1 MATPRT
7 TSTGT
12 IYCIAGGTRG
22 DQQPLIMTA
31 KRLQAMG
38 YKIIVCIGTEGKD
51 WVKQWGFE
59 MIEFASFEKVVNE
72 NQAVRASAESGNFT
86 DFFEAL
92 GESLSDNVPKEITAV
107 YNAIT
112 ADKSAVGIVCTS
124 THWYVATVLQKKL
137 GIYGMSMFMSPFFPT
152 SDFAPYMIDTRDPS
166 TWQSLGPP
174 FDTMTEPPVG
184 AYVDLWTAMFNSL
197 VGSLLPAYK
206 QTIQL
211 CDAEELFDFASDE
224 EEKEYWTEQ
233 ILNGDHSES
242 NVMFVYSK
250 LLVENG
256 PSGVTQKQFDAQ
268 LSFIFDENDNT
279 SNTSMSPFDDR
290 MQVFLKAGEPPI
302 YFGWGSMSRE
312 KNDDL
317 LRAAVGSCKRLGKRG
332 IILGG
337 WAHLHLGMLDKEED
351 ADLIAYCNAGNIY
364 FTEKANHILLFPEC
378 ACAVVHGGIGT
389 TACILRSGK
398 PGIITPCWWD
408 QNFCGDR
415 LEKLGVG
422 RRGPHFS
429 RLNEDNL
436 SALLS
441 EVLSEPRYAVTCPK
455 MREALLAEE
464 PGDVL
469 AAKRIDAGIKAK
481 LATSLK
487 RTPSLQRQASMQ
499 HRVSQHSRTLLGN
512 IGKVPSKRDLGVS
525 TGPVRAPKRG
535 GSCWTWM
542 TCCKL

>member
-1 MATPRT
+1 
-7 TSTGT
+7 
-12 IYCIAGGTRG
+12 
-22 DQQPLIMTA
+22 MTA

-38 YKIIVCIGTEGKD
+38 YNIIVCIGGEGKD
-51 WVKQWGFE
+51 WIQQWGFE

-72 NQAVRASAESGNFT
+72 NQAIRASAESGNFT
-86 DFFEAL
+86 DFNEAL
-92 GESLSDNVPKEITAV
+92 SKSVCDNLPNEITTV
-107 YNAIT
+107 YDAIT
-112 ADKSAVGIVCTS
+112 GDQSAVGVVCTS
-124 THWYVATVLQKKL
+124 THWYVATILQRKL
-137 GIYGMSMFMSPFFPT
+137 GIYGMSIFMSPLFPT
-152 SDFAPYMIDTRDPS
+152 SDFAPYMLDTRDPA

-184 AYVDLWTAMFNSL
+184 AFLDLWSAMFNSMI
-197 VGSLLPAYK
+197 GTFLPVFK
-206 QTIQL
+206 QAKQL
-211 CDAEELFDFASDE
+211 CDAEDLFDFASDE
-224 EEKEYWTEQ
+224 EEKEYWMEQ
-233 ILNGDHSES
+233 MLNGDHSES
-242 NVMFVYSK
+242 NVVFVYSK

-268 LSFIFDENDNT
+268 LSFVFDDNADT
-279 SNTSMSPFDDR
+279 SKTSMSPFDDR
-290 MQVFLKAGEPPI
+290 MQAFLNAGEPPI

-317 LRAAVGSCKRLGKRG
+317 LRAAVGSCKILGKRG

-337 WAHLHLGMLDKEED
+337 WAHLNLGMLDED
-351 ADLIAYCNAGNIY
+351 KDGDLIAYCKAGNIY

-408 QNFCGDR
+408 QSFCGDR

-429 RLNEDNL
+429 KLNEDNL

-441 EVLSEPRYAVTCPK
+441 EVLSEPSYAMACPR

-464 PGDVL
+464 PGDL
-469 AAKRIDAGIKAK
+469 QAARRIDAGIKAT

-487 RTPSLQRQASMQ
+487 RSPSHKRQASTQ
-499 HRVSQHSRTLLGN
+499 QRVSQHSRTLLGN
-512 IGKVPSKRDLGVS
+512 IGRVPSKRGLVVS
-525 TGPVRAPKRG
+525 PGPARKPGRG
-535 GSCWTWM
+535 GGCWAWM
-542 TCCKL
+542 ACCSL

>member
-1 MATPRT
+1 MAALAQEMATPGAI
-7 TSTGT
+7 STGT

-38 YKIIVCIGTEGKD
+38 YKIIVCIGDEGKD
-51 WVKQWGFE
+51 WIKQWGFE
-59 MIEFASFEKVVNE
+59 MIEFASVEKIINE
-72 NQAVRASAESGNFT
+72 NQAVRAAAESGNFT
-86 DFFEAL
+86 DFIE
-92 GESLSDNVPKEITAV
+92 LSKLACDTLPKEINAV
-107 YNAIT
+107 YDAIT
-112 ADKSAVGIVCTS
+112 ADKSAIGVVCTS
-124 THWYVATVLQKKL
+124 THWYIATILQRKL
-137 GIYGMSMFMSPFFPT
+137 GIYGMSMLMSPFFPT
-152 SDFAPYMIDTRDPS
+152 SDFPPYMIDTRDPA

-174 FDTMTEPPVG
+174 FDAMTEPPVG
-184 AYVDLWTAMFNSL
+184 AYVDLWSAMFNSMIEM
-197 VGSLLPAYK
+197 SLPAFK
-206 QTIQL
+206 QAKQL
-211 CDAEELFDFASDE
+211 CDAEDLFDFASDG
-224 EEKEYWTEQ
+224 EEKEYWMEQ

-242 NVMFVYSK
+242 NVVFLYSK

-256 PSGVTQKQFDAQ
+256 PSGATQKQFDAQ
-268 LSFIFDENDNT
+268 LSFVFDDNANT
-279 SNTSMSPFDDR
+279 SKTSMSPFDDR
-290 MQVFLKAGEPPI
+290 MQAFLKAGEPPI

-312 KNDDL
+312 RNDDL
-317 LRAAVGSCKRLGKRG
+317 VRAAVGSCKRLGKRG

-337 WAHLHLGMLDKEED
+337 WAHLNLGMLDKEKD
-351 ADLIAYCNAGNIY
+351 CDLIAYCNAGNIY

-429 RLNEDNL
+429 KLNENNL

-464 PGDVL
+464 PGDL
-469 AAKRIDAGIKAK
+469 QAAKRIDAGIKAK
-481 LATSLK
+481 
-487 RTPSLQRQASMQ
+487 P
-499 HRVSQHSRTLLGN
+499 RVSQHSRTLLGN
-512 IGKVPSKRDLGVS
+512 IGTAPSKRDLVVS
-525 TGPVRAPKRG
+525 PGLVRKPKRG

-542 TCCKL
+542 ACCNL